1 MRDKPILSSRRR
13 RARVAPQ
20 SGARRSSRQRLRT
33 LVDQIHV
40 GVVVIGPHRE
50 IQFINQAALDIFPF
64 GLTKAQVLGKTTE
77 ELGLIAI
84 REDGSEYP
92 LAMRPAPRAIAS
104 GKTVRNEVSGFRRRG
119 SDKTVWIY
127 GAGVPQFTKEGSL
140 KHLIVTF
147 TDITDW
153 KNAEAA
159 LHRASELNR
168 QILMSAQEGIIVHDR
183 QLLYTSWNPF
193 MERLSGTKEKDV
205 LGKHPLDLFPF
216 LGEMGV
222 FEKIERALAGEVTVA
237 RDIPFSPT
245 GTNEI
250 RWFNS
255 VYAPLRDEHGEI
267 VGVVST
273 VNAITEQ
280 KQAEEELH
288 QLSSRL
294 LQLQDEERRR
304 IARDLHDSFA
314 QSVLAVSLN
323 LAQVSDSGKALDE
336 RSQHALSEA
345 QELVKDLAR
354 NIRALS
360 YLLHPPELD
369 ELGLPAAIEEYAK
382 GFSQRTG
389 IQLDLDLASG
399 SGRFSQDAETALF
412 RVVQESLGNI
422 QKHSGSSTG
431 KIRLEANRSQVKL
444 EVSDAGTGIPGDI
457 LSEERNGIRALGV
470 GILGMRERMR
480 QLGGRLDIR
489 SGSRGTTVRAVLP
502 LTNEARNVG
511 SHSDRG

>member
-1 MRDKPILSSRRR
+1 M
-13 RARVAPQ
+13 A
-20 SGARRSSRQRLRT
+20 
-33 LVDQIHV
+33 
-40 GVVVIGPHRE
+40 VVVIGPHRE
-50 IQFINQAALDIFPF
+50 IQLVNRSALDMLQMF
-64 GLTKAQVLGKTTE
+64 GLTKAQVLGKTPE

-84 REDGSEYP
+84 RDDGSEYP
-92 LAMRPAPRAIAS
+92 FAMRPGPRAMES
-104 GKTVRNEVSGFRRRG
+104 GKPVRNEVIGFRHRG
-119 SDKTVWIY
+119 SDKTLWIY
-127 GAGVPQFTKEGSL
+127 GAVVPQFTKKGSL
-140 KHLIVTF
+140 KHLIATF
-147 TDITDW
+147 ADITDR

-168 QILMSAQEGIIVHDR
+168 QILASAQEGIIVHDR
-183 QLLYTSWNPF
+183 QLLYTCWNPF

-222 FEKIERALAGEVTVA
+222 FEKIERALTGEVTFA
-237 RDIPFSPT
+237 RDIPFSPA

-255 VYAPLRDEHGEI
+255 VYAPLRDEQGEI

-273 VNAITEQ
+273 VNAVTEQ

-294 LQLQDEERRR
+294 LRLQDEERRR

-323 LAQVSDSGKALDE
+323 LAQVRESGKALDE

-345 QELVKDLAR
+345 QKLVKDLAR

-382 GFSQRTG
+382 GFAQRTG

-431 KIRLEANRSQVKL
+431 KIRLEANRSQVNL
-444 EVSDAGTGIPGDI
+444 EVSDAGTGIQDI

-489 SGSRGTTVRAVLP
+489 SGSGGTMVRAVLP
-502 LTNEARNVG
+502 LTNEVRNVG
-511 SHSDRG
+511 SHSNRG

>member
-13 RARVAPQ
+13 RARVAPP
-20 SGARRSSRQRLRT
+20 SGARRSSGQRLRT

-40 GVVVIGPHRE
+40 GVIIIGPRTE
-50 IQFINQAALDIFPF
+50 IQFANQAALDMFEM
-64 GLTKAQVLGKTTE
+64 TRAQFIGKTTE
-77 ELGLIAI
+77 ELGLITV

-92 LAMRPAPRAIAS
+92 FAMRPGPRAMKS
-104 GKTVRNEVSGFRRRG
+104 GQPVRNEVMGFRRQG
-119 SDKTVWIY
+119 SDKVLWIY
-127 GAGVPQFTKEGSL
+127 GVGVPQFTKEGSF
-140 KHLIVTF
+140 KHVIGTF
-147 TDITDW
+147 TDITEW
-153 KNAEAA
+153 KNAEVA

-168 QILMSAQEGIIVHDR
+168 QILVSAQEGIIVYDH
-183 QLLYTSWNPF
+183 QLRYALWNPF
-193 MERLSGTKEKDV
+193 MERYTGMKEKEV

-222 FEKIERALAGEVTVA
+222 FRKIERALQGEVTFA
-237 RDIPFSPT
+237 RDIPFSPA
-245 GTNEI
+245 GTNET
-250 RWFNS
+250 RWFNA

-267 VGVVST
+267 AGVVAT
-273 VNAITEQ
+273 VNAVTKQ
-280 KQAEEELH
+280 KQVEEELH
-288 QLSSRL
+288 KLSSRL

-323 LAQVSDSGKALDE
+323 LAQVSEPEALDE

-345 QELVKDLAR
+345 QKLVKDLAR

-399 SGRFSQDAETALF
+399 SGRFSQEAETALF
-412 RVVQESLGNI
+412 RVLQESLGNI

-431 KIRLEANRSQVKL
+431 KIRLEANRSHVKL

-457 LSEERNGIRALGV
+457 LNEERSGTRGLGV

-489 SGSRGTTVRAVLP
+489 SGSGGTTVTAVLP

>member
-1 MRDKPILSSRRR
+1 MP
-13 RARVAPQ
+13 ARTGPRP
-20 SGARRSSRQRLRT
+20 SGEGRLRT
-33 LVDQIHV
+33 LIQYIHV
-40 GVVVIGPHRE
+40 GVVVMGPHRE
-50 IQFINQAALDIFPF
+50 IQFFNRSALEMF
-64 GLTKAQVLGKTTE
+64 GLSKAKVLGKTPE

-92 LAMRPAPRAIAS
+92 LAMRPGPRAVES
-104 GKTVRNEVSGFRRRG
+104 GKPVRNEVIGFRRRG

-127 GAGVPQFTKEGSL
+127 GAVVPQFSKEGSI
-140 KHLIVTF
+140 KHLVATF
-147 TDITDW
+147 SDITDR

-168 QILMSAQEGIIVHDR
+168 QILVSAQEGIIVYDR
-183 QLLYTSWNPF
+183 QLRYALWNPF
-193 MERLSGTKEKDV
+193 MERYTGTKERDV

-216 LGEMGV
+216 LSEMGV
-222 FEKIERALAGEVTVA
+222 FEKIERALTGEVTFA
-237 RDIPFSPT
+237 RDIPFSPA
-245 GTNEI
+245 GTNKI
-250 RWFNS
+250 KWFNA
-255 VYAPLRDEHGEI
+255 VYAPLRDEQGEI
-267 VGVVST
+267 VGVVAT
-273 VNAITEQ
+273 VNAVTEQ
-280 KQAEEELH
+280 KQAEEQLH

-294 LQLQDEERRR
+294 LRLQDEERRR

-323 LAQVSDSGKALDE
+323 LAQVSGSGKPLHE
-336 RSQHALSEA
+336 RSRHALSEA

-369 ELGLPAAIEEYAK
+369 ELGLPAAIEEYAT

-389 IQLDLDLASG
+389 IQLDLELSSG
-399 SGRFSQDAETALF
+399 SGRFSQEAETALF

-431 KIRLEANRSQVKL
+431 KIRLEGDLHHVELQ
-444 EVSDAGTGIPGDI
+444 VSDAGTGIPDEI
-457 LSEERNGIRALGV
+457 LNEERNGVRALGV
-470 GILGMRERMR
+470 GLLGMRERMR

-502 LTNEARNVG
+502 LTNEVRNVR
-511 SHSDRG
+511 SHSDR

>member
-1 MRDKPILSSRRR
+1 
-13 RARVAPQ
+13 
-20 SGARRSSRQRLRT
+20 
-33 LVDQIHV
+33 
-40 GVVVIGPHRE
+40 
-50 IQFINQAALDIFPF
+50 
-64 GLTKAQVLGKTTE
+64 
-77 ELGLIAI
+77 
-84 REDGSEYP
+84 
-92 LAMRPAPRAIAS
+92 
-104 GKTVRNEVSGFRRRG
+104 
-119 SDKTVWIY
+119 
-127 GAGVPQFTKEGSL
+127 
-140 KHLIVTF
+140 
-147 TDITDW
+147 
-153 KNAEAA
+153 
-159 LHRASELNR
+159 
-168 QILMSAQEGIIVHDR
+168 
-183 QLLYTSWNPF
+183 

-222 FEKIERALAGEVTVA
+222 FEKIERALAGEVTFA
-237 RDIPFSPT
+237 RDIPFSPA

-255 VYAPLRDEHGEI
+255 VYAPLRDEQGEI

-273 VNAITEQ
+273 VNAVTEQ

-294 LQLQDEERRR
+294 LRLQDEERRR

-323 LAQVSDSGKALDE
+323 LAQVRESGKALDE

-345 QELVKDLAR
+345 QKLVKDLAR

-360 YLLHPPELD
+360 YLLHPRELD

-382 GFSQRTG
+382 GFAQRTG

-399 SGRFSQDAETALF
+399 SGRFSQEAETALF

-431 KIRLEANRSQVKL
+431 KIRLEANRSQVNL
-444 EVSDAGTGIPGDI
+444 EVSDAGTGIPDDI

-489 SGSRGTTVRAVLP
+489 SGSGGTMVRAVLP
-502 LTNEARNVG
+502 LTNEVRNVG
-511 SHSDRG
+511 SHSNRG